1 MKKLFISALVSLF
14 AVSAYSQFESKR
26 YNQLTLEGTLGYGMP
41 MSNVSV
47 SGEGTF
53 ASIPSVNLGARYMF
67 NQNWGTKFAF
77 NNNNFR
83 ESGVGSTQY
92 RFELEAYYNIGNL
105 FDLTYKTY
113 ESVALFLHAGVGVG
127 ITTSEN
133 PQTPFYDSAYERHGV
148 IIVGLS
154 PRFRLTEKLSL
165 VADVNY
171 NLIQKQDILYS
182 GETLE
187 NQPLNNNTRPGVNTS
202 HLTLSVGISYSI
214 GKRRYHADW
223 Y

>member
-1 MKKLFISALVSLF
+1 
-14 AVSAYSQFESKR
+14 
-26 YNQLTLEGTLGYGMP
+26 
-41 MSNVSV
+41 
-47 SGEGTF
+47 
-53 ASIPSVNLGARYMF
+53 MF
-67 NQNWGTKFAF
+67 NKNLGTKFAF

-127 ITTSEN
+127 ITKSEN
-133 PQTPFYDSAYERHGV
+133 PAFVYDNDYERHGV

-171 NLIQKQDILYS
+171 NLIQKQHILYS

-187 NQPLNNNTRPGVNTS
+187 NQPINNNTRPGVNTS